1 MKKMLAAL
9 LLASFGLSG
18 CIVVPVHDGYGYRSH
33 GYYGGPGYY
42 RYRDRYP

>member
-18 CIVVPVHDGYGYRSH
+18 CIVVPVHDGYRGYGP
-33 GYYGGPGYY
+33 GYYGGGGYY

>member
-18 CIVVPVHDGYGYRSH
+18 CIVVPVHDGYRSH
-33 GYYGGPGYY
+33 GYYGPSYGYGY